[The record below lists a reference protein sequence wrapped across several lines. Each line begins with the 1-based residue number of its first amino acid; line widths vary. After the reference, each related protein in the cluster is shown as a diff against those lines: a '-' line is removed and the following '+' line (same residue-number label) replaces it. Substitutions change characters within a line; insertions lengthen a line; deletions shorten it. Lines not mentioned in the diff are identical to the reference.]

1 MLKKSLVYL
10 LLGQTK
16 KRKLLQDKLT
26 LWANDK
32 VTLTNQRS
40 EFEKKQLEFHV
51 ETWRKKLEREDL
63 LKKEIEDRIQFQA
76 QENAA
81 KLAKYQ
87 AETELLR
94 IQKTFLLKDG
104 L

>member
-1 MLKKSLVYL
+1 MVYL
-10 LLGQTK
+10 ILGHTK

-26 LWANDK
+26 LWAKDK

-40 EFEKKQLEFHV
+40 EFEKKQLEFNM
-51 ETWRKKLEREDL
+51 ETWRRKLEREDL
-63 LKKEIEDRIQFQA
+63 LKKEIEDRIKFQA
-76 QENAA
+76 QEHTA

-87 AETELLR
+87 METELLK
-94 IQKTFLLKDG
+94 IQKTLLLKDA